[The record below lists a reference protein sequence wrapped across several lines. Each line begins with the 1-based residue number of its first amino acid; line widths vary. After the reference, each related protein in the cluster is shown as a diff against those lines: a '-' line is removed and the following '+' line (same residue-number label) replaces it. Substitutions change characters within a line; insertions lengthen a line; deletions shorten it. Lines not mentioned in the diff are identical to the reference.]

1 MWHQRKRKKLR
12 KQENK
17 NNNYDDDTE
26 ELKNEIMETFLCP
39 HLHVLFKTLDTQ
51 WSEQSKFESV
61 LKDRLLV

>member
-1 MWHQRKRKKLR
+1 VASEETKKLR
-12 KQENK
+12 KQEN

-26 ELKNEIMETFLCP
+26 EFKTEIMETFLCP